1 MVAELNPAV
10 DALAGPGGAM
20 QNTPKELL
28 RAEAISRRFGPV
40 QALASADI
48 TLLQGEVHVLLGEN
62 GAGKSTLAKVLSG
75 IYPDRRDRIWI
86 DGQSVHLSSVQ
97 AARSFGIATVFQELS
112 LIPALSVAEN
122 LGLVRSP
129 IASPFRWLKSRED
142 VEAARTLLTAI
153 GFDVSPRA
161 RVADLTQVERQIVEI
176 AKAMIQ
182 QPRIL
187 IMDEPSSLLTARE
200 EPLIFAAL
208 RRFTARGGAALY
220 VTHRLHETIL
230 VGSRVSLMRQ
240 GHIVETRTLDAN
252 STEQDLVRALAR
264 EHPGAVSAPIPTRGA
279 SVIKV
284 CDLNAGRDCHG
295 VSLEVC
301 AGEIVGLYGL
311 PGCGRETI
319 VRSLLGLAKIRS
331 GSIEH
336 SGRRRPRNPQQAAR
350 SGIVYLPSG
359 RKEHGILARRPI
371 RENLTLGQLAAVSR
385 GGFVLPHAERRLVE
399 ERLKN
404 LTVNFQSMEDQIGW
418 LSGGNQQKI
427 LFGRVLRDS
436 VRLAILE
443 DPTAGIDVQARAE
456 IHRQI
461 VTLAERGIGV
471 LLVSNDIRET
481 LSLCGKVHVFRGG
494 KISATFDAPYH
505 GGEAPILDAM
515 MGQPGKSLADAE
527 TPAVVIGN

>member
-1 MVAELNPAV
+1 MVAELDPAV
-10 DALAGPGGAM
+10 DGLAARSVATQHRP
-20 QNTPKELL
+20 NELL
-28 RAEAISRRFGPV
+28 RAMGISRRFGAV

-75 IYPDRRDRIWI
+75 LYPDRHDRIWL
-86 DGQSVHLSSVQ
+86 DGRVVHLSSVQ

-122 LGLVRSP
+122 LGLVRNRISW
-129 IASPFRWLKSRED
+129 PFRWLKSRD
-142 VEAARTLLTAI
+142 DIDAAREVLNAI
-153 GFDVSPRA
+153 GFDIDPHA
-161 RVADLTQVERQIVEI
+161 RVADLAQVQRQIAEI

-208 RRFTARGGAALY
+208 RRFTTQGGAVLY

-240 GHIVETRTLDAN
+240 GHIVETRNIDAN
-252 STEQDLVRALAR
+252 STEQDLIRVLAR
-264 EHPGAVSAPIPTRGA
+264 EHPGFVSISNSTRGEP
-279 SVIKV
+279 VVKI
-284 CDLNAGRDCHG
+284 CDLNASRDCHG
-295 VSLEVC
+295 VSLKVC
-301 AGEIVGLYGL
+301 GGEIVGLYGL
-311 PGCGRETI
+311 PGSGRETV
-319 VRSLLGLAKIRS
+319 VRSILGLAKIRS

-336 SGRRRPRNPQQAAR
+336 GARRRPRNPRQAAR
-350 SGIVYLPSG
+350 LGIVYLPSG
-359 RKEHGILARRPI
+359 RRERGILARRPI

-385 GGFVLPHAERRLVE
+385 AGFILPRAETRLVE
-399 ERLKN
+399 ERLRQMR
-404 LTVNFQSMEDQIGW
+404 VDFRSMEDRIGW

-427 LFGRVLRDS
+427 LFGRVLRDG

-443 DPTAGIDVQARAE
+443 DPTAGIDVQTRAQ

-461 VTLAERGIGV
+461 VTLAERGVGV

-481 LSLCGKVHVFRGG
+481 LSLCGRIHVLRGG
-494 KISATFDAPYH
+494 KISATFDAPYTA
-505 GGEAPILDAM
+505 GEAPILDAM
-515 MGQPGKSLADAE
+515 MGRASE
-527 TPAVVIGN
+527 MPAAVTGN

>member
-1 MVAELNPAV
+1 MVAERKPTVA
-10 DALAGPGGAM
+10 
-20 QNTPKELL
+20 PKELL
-28 RAEAISRRFGPV
+28 RAEAVSRRFGPV

-86 DGQSVHLSSVQ
+86 DGQSAYLAGVQ

-122 LGLVRSP
+122 LGLVRNRIS
-129 IASPFRWLKSRED
+129 SPFRWIKLRED
-142 VEAARTLLTAI
+142 VEAARELLTAI
-153 GFDVSPRA
+153 GFDISPRA
-161 RVADLTQVERQIVEI
+161 RVADLAQVERQIVEI

-208 RRFTARGGAALY
+208 RRFTARGGAVLY

-252 STEQDLVRALAR
+252 STEQELVRVLAR
-264 EHPGAVSAPIPTRGA
+264 EHPVAVSTSSTARGA
-279 SVIKV
+279 SVVKV
-284 CDLNAGRDCHG
+284 RDLSAGRDCHG
-295 VSLEVC
+295 VSLEVN

-311 PGCGRETI
+311 PGCGRETV
-319 VRSLLGLAKIRS
+319 VRSILGLAKIRG

-336 SGRRRPRNPQQAAR
+336 GARRRPRNPRQAALV
-350 SGIVYLPSG
+350 GIVYLPSG
-359 RKEHGILARRPI
+359 RKERGILARRPI
-371 RENLTLGQLAAVSR
+371 RENLTLGQLDATSR
-385 GGFVLPHAERRLVE
+385 GGFVLPQAERRLVE
-399 ERLKN
+399 ELLSQ
-404 LTVNFQSMEDQIGW
+404 LTVDFRSMEDPISW
-418 LSGGNQQKI
+418 LSGGNQQKV
-427 LFGRVLRDS
+427 LFGRVLRDG
-436 VRLAILE
+436 VRLVILE
-443 DPTAGIDVQARAE
+443 DPTAGIDVQARAQ

-461 VTLAERGIGV
+461 VALAERGVGV

-481 LSLCGKVHVFRGG
+481 LSLCGRVHVFRGG
-494 KISATFDAPYH
+494 KISATFEPPYPA
-505 GGEAPILDAM
+505 GEAAILDAM
-515 MGQPGKSLADAE
+515 MGQAAKSLDIAE
-527 TPAVVIGN
+527 PAAVIGN

>member
-1 MVAELNPAV
+1 M
-10 DALAGPGGAM
+10 
-20 QNTPKELL
+20 
-28 RAEAISRRFGPV
+28 
-40 QALASADI
+40 
-48 TLLQGEVHVLLGEN
+48 
-62 GAGKSTLAKVLSG
+62 
-75 IYPDRRDRIWI
+75 
-86 DGQSVHLSSVQ
+86 
-97 AARSFGIATVFQELS
+97 
-112 LIPALSVAEN
+112 
-122 LGLVRSP
+122 
-129 IASPFRWLKSRED
+129 
-142 VEAARTLLTAI
+142 
-153 GFDVSPRA
+153 
-161 RVADLTQVERQIVEI
+161 
-176 AKAMIQ
+176 
-182 QPRIL
+182 
-187 IMDEPSSLLTARE
+187 
-200 EPLIFAAL
+200 
-208 RRFTARGGAALY
+208 
-220 VTHRLHETIL
+220 
-230 VGSRVSLMRQ
+230 
-240 GHIVETRTLDAN
+240 
-252 STEQDLVRALAR
+252 
-264 EHPGAVSAPIPTRGA
+264 SAPIPTRGA

-336 SGRRRPRNPQQAAR
+336 SGHQRPRNPRQAAR

-427 LFGRVLRDS
+427 LFGRVLRDG

-443 DPTAGIDVQARAE
+443 DPTAGIDVRTRAE

-481 LSLCGKVHVFRGG
+481 LALCGKVHVFRGG

-515 MGQPGKSLADAE
+515 MGQAVKSLADAE
-527 TPAVVIGN
+527 KPAVVIGN

>member
-1 MVAELNPAV
+1 MVAELKPAV
-10 DALAGPGGAM
+10 A
-20 QNTPKELL
+20 PKELL

-86 DGQSVHLSSVQ
+86 DGQSVQLSSVQ

-122 LGLVRSP
+122 LGLVRNP
-129 IASPFRWLKSRED
+129 ITSPFRWIKSRED
-142 VEAARTLLTAI
+142 VDAARELLAAI
-153 GFDVSPRA
+153 GFDISPHA
-161 RVADLTQVERQIVEI
+161 RVADLAQAQRQIVEI

-208 RRFTARGGAALY
+208 RRFTAQGGAVLY

-240 GHIVETRTLDAN
+240 GHIVETRNLDAN
-252 STEQDLVRALAR
+252 STEQDLVRVLAR
-264 EHPGAVSAPIPTRGA
+264 EHPGAVPASNSTRGA
-279 SVIKV
+279 SIVNV
-284 CDLNAGRDCHG
+284 HDLSAGGDCHG
-295 VSLEVC
+295 VSLEVS

-311 PGCGRETI
+311 PGCGRETV
-319 VRSLLGLAKIRS
+319 VRSILGLAKIRS

-336 SGRRRPRNPQQAAR
+336 GDRRPRNPRQAAL

-359 RKEHGILARRPI
+359 RKERGILARRPI

-385 GGFVLPHAERRLVE
+385 GGFISSRAERRLVD
-399 ERLKN
+399 ERLKQ
-404 LTVNFQSMEDQIGW
+404 LTVDFRSMDDQISW

-427 LFGRVLRDS
+427 LFGRVLRDG
-436 VRLAILE
+436 VRLVILE
-443 DPTAGIDVQARAE
+443 DPTAGIDVQARAQ

-461 VTLAERGIGV
+461 VALAERGVGV

-481 LSLCGKVHVFRGG
+481 LSLSGRVHVFCGG
-494 KISATFDAPYH
+494 KISATFDPPYA
-505 GGEAPILDAM
+505 GGEAAILDAM
-515 MGQPGKSLADAE
+515 MGQPTKTLDGAEKSA
-527 TPAVVIGN
+527 VIGN

>member
-1 MVAELNPAV
+1 MVAERTAV
-10 DALAGPGGAM
+10 DELASRSGV
-20 QNTPKELL
+20 KELL
-28 RAEAISRRFGPV
+28 RAEAISKRFGPV
-40 QALASADI
+40 QALASVDI

-86 DGQSVHLSSVQ
+86 NGQSVHLASVQ
-97 AARSFGIATVFQELS
+97 VARSFGIATVFQELS
-112 LIPALSVAEN
+112 LIPALTVAEN
-122 LGLVRSP
+122 LGLVRNRIS
-129 IASPFRWLKSRED
+129 SPFRWIKSRED
-142 VEAARTLLTAI
+142 VEAARELLTTL
-153 GFDVSPRA
+153 GFDISPRS
-161 RVADLTQVERQIVEI
+161 RVADLAQVQRQIVEI

-208 RRFTARGGAALY
+208 RRFTARGGAVLY

-240 GHIVETRTLDAN
+240 GHIVETRNIDAN
-252 STEQDLVRALAR
+252 STEQDLVSVLAR
-264 EHPGAVSAPIPTRGA
+264 EHPGAVSTTNMNSTRGA
-279 SVIKV
+279 SVVKV
-284 CDLNAGRDCHG
+284 RDLSAGRDCHG
-295 VSLEVC
+295 VSLEVS

-311 PGCGRETI
+311 PGCGRETL
-319 VRSLLGLAKIRS
+319 VRSILGLAKIRS

-336 SGRRRPRNPQQAAR
+336 GAGRRPRNPRQAAL

-359 RKEHGILARRPI
+359 RKERGILARRPI

-385 GGFVLPHAERRLVE
+385 GGFVLPHEERRLVE
-399 ERLKN
+399 ERLKH
-404 LTVNFQSMEDQIGW
+404 LTVDFRSMEDQISW

-427 LFGRVLRDS
+427 LFGRVLRDG
-436 VRLAILE
+436 VRLVILE
-443 DPTAGIDVQARAE
+443 DPTAGIDVQARAQ

-461 VTLAERGIGV
+461 VALAERGVGV

-481 LSLCGKVHVFRGG
+481 LSLCGRVHVFCGG
-494 KISATFDAPYH
+494 KISATFDPPYP
-505 GGEAPILDAM
+505 GGEAAILDAM
-515 MGQPGKSLADAE
+515 MRQPA
-527 TPAVVIGN
+527 TVIGN

>member
-1 MVAELNPAV
+1 MVAERNPTVA
-10 DALAGPGGAM
+10 PR
-20 QNTPKELL
+20 ELL

-86 DGQSVHLSSVQ
+86 DGQSVHLASVQ

-122 LGLVRSP
+122 LGLVRNRVS
-129 IASPFRWLKSRED
+129 SPFRFLKSRED
-142 VEAARTLLTAI
+142 VEAARELLSAL
-153 GFDVSPRA
+153 GFDISPRA

-208 RRFTARGGAALY
+208 RRFTARGGAVLY

-252 STEQDLVRALAR
+252 STEQDLVRVLAR
-264 EHPGAVSAPIPTRGA
+264 EHPGTVSTSHTTRGV
-279 SVIKV
+279 SVVKV
-284 CDLNAGRDCHG
+284 RDLSAGRDCHG
-295 VSLEVC
+295 VSLEVS

-311 PGCGRETI
+311 PGCGRETL
-319 VRSLLGLAKIRS
+319 VRSILGLAKIRS

-336 SGRRRPRNPQQAAR
+336 GARRRPRNPRQAALE
-350 SGIVYLPSG
+350 GIVYLPSG
-359 RKEHGILARRPI
+359 RKERGILARRPI
-371 RENLTLGQLAAVSR
+371 RENVTLGQLGVMSR
-385 GGFVLPHAERRLVE
+385 GGFVLPRAERSVVVQRLRE
-399 ERLKN
+399 
-404 LTVNFQSMEDQIGW
+404 LTVDFRSMEDPIGW

-427 LFGRVLRDS
+427 LFGRILRDG
-436 VRLAILE
+436 VRLVILE
-443 DPTAGIDVQARAE
+443 DPTAGIDVHARAQ

-461 VTLAERGIGV
+461 VTLAERGVGV

-481 LSLCGKVHVFRGG
+481 LSLCGRVHVFRGG
-494 KISATFDAPYH
+494 KISATFEPPYP
-505 GGEAPILDAM
+505 GGEAAILDAM
-515 MGQPGKSLADAE
+515 MGQARKSLDGAAK
-527 TPAVVIGN
+527 PAAVIGN